1 MGTKMAIKAKRAKS
15 ALARARWVRAIKSV
29 MEANRAV
36 GKWTDYRQQ
45 MSEFAAAF
53 LKVLVLLA
61 LAYFL
66 VCGGQQEFQEST
78 VSDYVPTLNDGI
90 VFQHADMPNALDYTE
105 PKVCKKSN
113 KISKKALRKPAAKKA
128 APVAKR
134 ASASVA
140 VAKKAST
147 TVSKKALPQ
156 AEKTSQ

>member
-1 MGTKMAIKAKRAKS
+1 MGQE
-15 ALARARWVRAIKSV
+15 V
-29 MEANRAV
+29 
-36 GKWTDYRQQ
+36 QQ
-45 MSEFAAAF
+45 
-53 LKVLVLLA
+53 
-61 LAYFL
+61 
-66 VCGGQQEFQEST
+66 ST

-140 VAKKAST
+140 
-147 TVSKKALPQ
+147 KKALPQ
-156 AEKTSQ
+156 AEKTSEKASSSSSKIAKRVPLRKESGWGFIALLLLATMMV